1 MYIQNEP
8 SYEIYQRLE
17 QKYQILTVHNMMG
30 DFYTFIGVFIHM
42 YIFIGVFIGDTTPIF

>member
-1 MYIQNEP
+1 
-8 SYEIYQRLE
+8 
-17 QKYQILTVHNMMG
+17 MG